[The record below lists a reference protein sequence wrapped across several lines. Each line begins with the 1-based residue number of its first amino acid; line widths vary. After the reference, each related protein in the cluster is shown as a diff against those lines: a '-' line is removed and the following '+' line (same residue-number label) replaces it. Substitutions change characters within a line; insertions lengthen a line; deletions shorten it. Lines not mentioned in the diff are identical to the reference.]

1 MITKEIDING
11 EKFLLTLTDQ
21 IINQV
26 NNLKSLYNAAY
37 EDPESF
43 EQISA
48 EISSTIQEISNAV
61 EPKPGDNHL
70 DNLIQQVIKTVD
82 DKTEETNK
90 QLKDKPIT
98 KKSKKKN
105 KKTKSPHLFRPK

>member
-1 MITKEIDING
+1 M
-11 EKFLLTLTDQ
+11 LTEQ

-26 NNLKSLYNAAY
+26 NNLKSLYNTAY

-43 EQISA
+43 EQVSA

-61 EPKPGDNHL
+61 EPKPSGKHL

-82 DKTEETNK
+82 DKTEEAK
-90 QLKDKPIT
+90 QLSKTLGVKLPDSYTHLTLPT
-98 KKSKKKN
+98 KCSV
-105 KKTKSPHLFRPK
+105 

>member
-11 EKFLLTLTDQ
+11 EEFRVTLTDQ
-21 IINQV
+21 IIGQV
-26 NNLKSLYNAAY
+26 NNLKTLYNTTY

-43 EQISA
+43 EQVST
-48 EISSTIQEISNAV
+48 EISSTIQEISNSV
-61 EPKPGDNHL
+61 QPKPSDSHL
-70 DNLIQQVIKTVD
+70 DNLIQQIIKTVD

-98 KKSKKKN
+98 KKSKKRI
-105 KKTKSPHLFRPK
+105 KK

>member
-26 NNLKSLYNAAY
+26 NNLKSLYNATY

-43 EQISA
+43 EQVSA

-61 EPKPGDNHL
+61 KPKPSDSHL
-70 DNLIQQVIKTVD
+70 DNLIQQVIKIVD
-82 DKTEETNK
+82 DKKEQTDK
-90 QLKDKPIT
+90 QSNEKPVT
-98 KKSKKKN
+98 KKN
-105 KKTKSPHLFRPK
+105 KKTKSKK

>member
-48 EISSTIQEISNAV
+48 EISSTIQEISNSV
-61 EPKPGDNHL
+61 EPKPDDGHL
-70 DNLIQQVIKTVD
+70 DNLIQQVIKIVD
-82 DKTEETNK
+82 DRAHEENM
-90 QLKDKPIT
+90 QSKDNPS
-98 KKSKKKN
+98 SKKVKKRN
-105 KKTKSPHLFRPK
+105 KKTKSKK

>member
-26 NNLKSLYNAAY
+26 NNLKSLYNTAY

-43 EQISA
+43 EQVSA

-61 EPKPGDNHL
+61 NPRPSDNHL

-82 DKTEETNK
+82 EKTAETDK

-98 KKSKKKN
+98 KRN
-105 KKTKSPHLFRPK
+105 KKTKSKK